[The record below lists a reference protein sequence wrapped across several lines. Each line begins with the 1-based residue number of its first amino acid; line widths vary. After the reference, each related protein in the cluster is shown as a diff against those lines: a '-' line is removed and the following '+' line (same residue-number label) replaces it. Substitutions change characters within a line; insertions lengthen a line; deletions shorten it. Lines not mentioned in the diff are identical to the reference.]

1 MEQKSKNN
9 SQKVALIAT
18 VIILV
23 GALLVAGC
31 LLLTAKSRIVG
42 VWSGGPV
49 YLDYY
54 GSHCYTILSFRE
66 NGEYIEALTDSSGN
80 PINVKNGEWKMSNFK
95 ISADMILW
103 NYNPI
108 TNKVTGGSWTL
119 EKVE

>member
-54 GSHCYTILSFRE
+54 RSHCYTILSFRE
-66 NGEYIEALTDSSGN
+66 NGEYIEALTDKIRIRYRINGILKEVAEIDKSFLSS
-80 PINVKNGEWKMSNFK
+80 IK
-95 ISADMILW
+95 
-103 NYNPI
+103 
-108 TNKVTGGSWTL
+108 
-119 EKVE
+119 